1 MNLKIRVY
9 EEFHVLKLIIFATA
23 MEENRPVKRCREK
36 DIAVEDAP
44 KKKKTKF
51 LQSSEND
58 SEDSERV
65 VENSSL
71 YQWAIS
77 TTSYA
82 EWLEKLIKV
91 F

>member
-23 MEENRPVKRCREK
+23 MEESRPVKRSQEEV
-36 DIAVEDAP
+36 IAVGDAP
-44 KKKKTKF
+44 QKKKTKF
-51 LQSSEND
+51 LQSLESD
-58 SEDSERV
+58 SEDSERA

-82 EWLEKLIKV
+82 EWLEKIIKV